1 MRDLLNIADDM
12 PLLDPQNAFFGLT
25 LQIRQQ
31 LKISQNSQ
39 ENTCAWV
46 YFLIK
51 LGAWSLQP
59 FLKTTLSQMLS
70 SKFSKTFKNTFFAK
84 HIRATASARTKIKK
98 PLHSNN
104 LMFLFF
110 LWNTILSNSLSYL
123 FKPLLP
129 VVKEIL
135 RLWRASL
142 FAFRKER
149 TDELIF
155 PNLDNSYLGTSYYL
169 VTYIR

>member
-12 PLLDPQNAFFGLT
+12 PLLDPQNALFGLT

-59 FLKTTLSQMLS
+59 FLKTTLPQMLS
-70 SKFSKTFKNTFFAK
+70 RKFSKTFKNTFFAK

-110 LWNTILSNSLSYL
+110 LWNTLLSLWYLS
-123 FKPLLP
+123 KPLLP
-129 VVKEIL
+129 VVRESL

-142 FAFRKER
+142 FALRKER
-149 TDELIF
+149 TDE
-155 PNLDNSYLGTSYYL
+155 NSYLGTSYYL